1 MKIVLTTYYF
11 FLWNANGDTK
21 LHWFLCLLWNF
32 YWFFLVFFG
41 ACINTIIIANP
52 FSDTSG
58 TEITHFPFNSVA
70 NHLEEQKFTVSWNT
84 FDEKCLPVKLLF
96 KR

>member
-11 FLWNANGDTK
+11 FSVKRQTPLVFVSVMK
-21 LHWFLCLLWNF
+21 LLLC
-32 YWFFLVFFG
+32 FFVFFG
-41 ACINTIIIANP
+41 ACIDTIIIANP

-70 NHLEEQKFTVSWNT
+70 NHLEEQMFTASWNT
-84 FDEKCLPVKLLF
+84 FDKKCLPVKLLF
-96 KR
+96 KS